1 MNLLDDAIDD
11 FLGGVVIEVDNAVID
26 VKQGES
32 KTIANACIIFFLKIF
47 FVQSFLF
54 RFYIFHFNVI

>member
-32 KTIANACIIFFLKIF
+32 KTIANA
-47 FVQSFLF
+47 
-54 RFYIFHFNVI
+54 